1 MCWVIKN
8 YMESLS
14 TLSENLIKYLHK
26 KNVLRQLIRSEIIS
40 NHLSNI
46 SIEKELIEETK
57 NNYLQKLGLNEESSF
72 HNWLASNALTNEDF
86 EEISL
91 SQIKIQ
97 KFCCENFDHKIEAH
111 FLERKE
117 NLDVVVYSLI
127 RVQDYFKAREF
138 YLRIKEN
145 EADFGEIAINHS
157 EGIEKKTRGIIGPYP
172 LKNAHPLLAQQLRT
186 HKVGKVISP
195 FEIDGSFLVARV
207 EYYERATLNDAMR
220 EKMRE
225 ELFNIFIESE
235 VEKKNQ
241 ELLKKTGLI
250 KVKEDEK

>member
-1 MCWVIKN
+1 
-8 YMESLS
+8 MESLNS
-14 TLSENLIKYLHK
+14 LSRNQIIYLHK

-40 NHLSNI
+40 SHLSNI
-46 SIEKELIEETK
+46 SIEKALVEETK
-57 NNYLQKLGLNEESSF
+57 KNYIQKLGLNEESAF
-72 HNWLASNALTNEDF
+72 HNWLESNALSDEDF

-91 SQIKIQ
+91 SKIRIQ
-97 KFCCENFDHKIEAH
+97 NFCCEKFDHKIEAH

-117 NLDVVVYSLI
+117 NLDVVVYSLL
-127 RVQDYFKAREF
+127 RVQDFFKAREF
-138 YLRIKEN
+138 YLRIKDN
-145 EADFGEIAINHS
+145 KADFGQIAANHS

-172 LKNAHPLLAQQLRT
+172 IKNAHPLLAHQLRT
-186 HKVGKVISP
+186 HRVGKVISP

-241 ELLKKTGLI
+241 ELLKQTGLI
-250 KVKEDEK
+250 KVNEDKK

>member
-1 MCWVIKN
+1 
-8 YMESLS
+8 MESLS
-14 TLSENLIKYLHK
+14 SLSGNQIIYLHK
-26 KNVLRQLIRSEIIS
+26 KNVLRQLIRSELIS
-40 NHLSNI
+40 SHLSNI
-46 SIEKELIEETK
+46 FIEKALIEETK
-57 NNYLQKLGLNEESSF
+57 KIYIQKLGLNEESSF
-72 HNWLASNALTNEDF
+72 QNWLKSNALNDEDF

-127 RVQDYFKAREF
+127 RVQDFFKAREF
-138 YLRIKEN
+138 YLRIKDN
-145 EADFGEIAINHS
+145 KADFGQIAANHS

-172 LKNAHPLLAQQLRT
+172 IKNAHPLLAKQLRA
-186 HKVGKVISP
+186 HAVGNVISP
-195 FEIDGSFLVARV
+195 FEIDGSFFVARV
-207 EYYERATLNDAMR
+207 EYYERATLNDVMR

-235 VEKKNQ
+235 VDKKNQ
-241 ELLKKTGLI
+241 ELLKKAGLI
-250 KVKEDEK
+250 DGDEDEK

>member
-1 MCWVIKN
+1 
-8 YMESLS
+8 MESLS
-14 TLSENLIKYLHK
+14 SLSGNQIIYLHK
-26 KNVLRQLIRSEIIS
+26 KNVLRQLIRSELIS
-40 NHLSNI
+40 SHLSNI
-46 SIEKELIEETK
+46 FIEKALIEETK
-57 NNYLQKLGLNEESSF
+57 KIYIQKLGLNEESSF
-72 HNWLASNALTNEDF
+72 QNWLKNNALSDEDF

-111 FLERKE
+111 FLKRKE
-117 NLDVVVYSLI
+117 NLDEVVYSLI
-127 RVQDYFKAREF
+127 RVQDFFKAREF
-138 YLRIKEN
+138 YLRIKDN
-145 EADFGEIAINHS
+145 KADFGQIAANYS

-172 LKNAHPLLAQQLRT
+172 IKNAHPLLAQQLRT
-186 HKVGKVISP
+186 HEVGKVISP

-207 EYYERATLNDAMR
+207 EYYERATLNDVMR

-250 KVKEDEK
+250 KINGDGE

>member
-1 MCWVIKN
+1 
-8 YMESLS
+8 
-14 TLSENLIKYLHK
+14 
-26 KNVLRQLIRSEIIS
+26 
-40 NHLSNI
+40 LSNI
-46 SIEKELIEETK
+46 SIEKSLIEETK
-57 NNYLQKLGLNEESSF
+57 KKYIQKLGLNEESAF
-72 HNWLASNALTNEDF
+72 HNWLESNALSNEDF

-91 SQIKIQ
+91 SQIRIK
-97 KFCCENFDHKIEAH
+97 KFCSEKLDHKIEAH

-127 RVQDYFKAREF
+127 RVQDFFKAREF
-138 YLRIKEN
+138 YLRIKDN
-145 EADFGEIAINHS
+145 EADFGQIAANHS
-157 EGIEKKTRGIIGPYP
+157 EGIEKKTRGIVGPYP
-172 LKNAHPLLAQQLRT
+172 IKNAHPLLAQQLRT

-207 EYYERATLNDAMR
+207 EYYERATLNDLMR

-235 VEKKNQ
+235 VEEKNQ

-250 KVKEDEK
+250 KVNEDKK

>member
-1 MCWVIKN
+1 
-8 YMESLS
+8 MESLS
-14 TLSENLIKYLHK
+14 SLSENQIIYLHK

-40 NHLSNI
+40 SFLSNI
-46 SIEKELIEETK
+46 VIEKELIKETK
-57 NNYLQKLGLNEESSF
+57 QNYIQKLGLKEENSF
-72 HNWLASNALTNEDF
+72 QNWLKKNALSDEDF

-91 SQIKIQ
+91 SKIRMQ
-97 KFCCENFDHKIEAH
+97 RFCSEKFDHKIEAR

-117 NLDVVVYSLI
+117 NLDVVVYSLL

-138 YLRIKEN
+138 YLRIKDN
-145 EADFGEIAINHS
+145 QADFGQIAANHS
-157 EGIEKKTRGIIGPYP
+157 EGIEKKTRGVIGPYP
-172 LKNAHPLLAQQLRT
+172 IKNAHPLLAQQLRT
-186 HKVGKVISP
+186 HEVGKLISP

-207 EYYERATLNDAMR
+207 EYYERATLNDVMR

-241 ELLKKTGLI
+241 ELLKQTGLI
-250 KVKEDEK
+250 KLVEGEK